1 MKLWEYARKNVKME
15 LYDGTTVIGYATDW
29 IDEISSEEYE
39 DEIVIGTR
47 IYGLSEIKSIEIID
61 KKRT

>member
-1 MKLWEYARKNVKME
+1 MKLWKYVNKNVKME
-15 LYDGTTVIGYATDW
+15 LYDGTTVLGYVSDW
-29 IDEISSEEYE
+29 NDEYSTGE
-39 DEIVIGTR
+39 DEIFIGTR